1 MAEFSSSFTGKGVTS
16 RLSDNTQESYSGL
29 ADSIKEIEKI
39 RYETFQKNRAEFLK
53 NANVDPAFVLSNAA
67 RETQMKLID
76 NFNKKY
82 GKLAQQKNYNLSTED
97 RLNMQTERNLIEAV
111 KNEQLG
117 QYELFKQHRDLV
129 AKNPNRY
136 DLDKFN
142 EATDSYLNSG
152 RYDQTMPALK
162 SLPFG
167 LFIREQA
174 KKMAGEYNPMRVV
187 SGNQVAVATRNIQ
200 DIGKFIEDNM
210 FVNDQATL
218 GMLEDWDRQT
228 PQEKA
233 KWLEDVD
240 KSGTIDQ
247 AEQENGI
254 IKWAKQFYAK
264 DAEVV
269 SYSPWKNIDAGRS
282 GGNAAVRLG
291 GMDIKLTPGVQRN
304 GDVTYGN
311 VIYSRPYSFG
321 SSQALVNVPIAGA
334 KKHRGT
340 ITTKMVTDKGSI
352 RGQLLEYDPDRDV
365 LVVRSIASN
374 NALGLDSQDVVE
386 VPATNLEGID
396 NIPIMIGDRQGTVGE
411 LRKQAQVKP
420 QATGK
425 RKFNPVTGKFE

>member
-1 MAEFSSSFTGKGVTS
+1 MAEFSSSFTGKGVTA
-16 RLSDNTQESYSGL
+16 RLEGSTSQSYAGL
-29 ADSIKEIEKI
+29 GDTIKEIENI

-67 RETQMKLID
+67 RETQIKLID

-218 GMLEDWDRQT
+218 GMLEDWDKQA

-269 SYSPWKNIDAGRS
+269 SYSPWKNVDSGRGAGRGTATS
-282 GGNAAVRLG
+282 QVKEGVAVPY
-291 GMDIKLTPGVQRN
+291 KK
-304 GDVTYGN
+304 YGN
-311 VIYSRPYSFG
+311 VQYDNSYEFDGTKIFRNVSTNGAVGIFGDYEDQLASGNVSGRLLLYNPDKDVMVFETVG
-321 SSQALVNVPIAGA
+321 SSESADTSGSTLVEIPAKNIMNVDDIPITINGA
-334 KKHRGT
+334 K
-340 ITTKMVTDKGSI
+340 
-352 RGQLLEYDPDRDV
+352 
-365 LVVRSIASN
+365 
-374 NALGLDSQDVVE
+374 
-386 VPATNLEGID
+386 
-396 NIPIMIGDRQGTVGE
+396 GTVGE
-411 LRKQAQVKP
+411 LRARRQRQQERV
-420 QATGK
+420 
-425 RKFNPVTGKFE
+425 VTPSTTKTEQFDIGL

>member
-136 DLDKFN
+136 DLDKFS
-142 EATDSYLNSG
+142 EATDKYLESG

-264 DAEVV
+264 DAEVI
-269 SYSPWKNIDAGRS
+269 SYSPWKNIDT
-282 GGNAAVRLG
+282 G
-291 GMDIKLTPGVQRN
+291 GMTEAQKAKERAKIGVQDPSVPKTFGPEDNKRTYSPKSFHFEGGAIKDVSTN
-304 GDVTYGN
+304 GGVALDKYGADDISAGAVDAELVLYDPVKKVFLIKSLKPSVSTGQPSNALIEIPEGN
-311 VIYSRPYSFG
+311 VRNFG
-321 SSQALVNVPIAGA
+321 SIPVAVDGQPEIKNIFDYNKYWSSSANPREQTQTPV
-334 KKHRGT
+334 KK
-340 ITTKMVTDKGSI
+340 K
-352 RGQLLEYDPDRDV
+352 LY
-365 LVVRSIASN
+365 
-374 NALGLDSQDVVE
+374 
-386 VPATNLEGID
+386 
-396 NIPIMIGDRQGTVGE
+396 
-411 LRKQAQVKP
+411 
-420 QATGK
+420 
-425 RKFNPVTGKFE
+425 